1 MIMLALSLS
10 KESNMG
16 SIIGDILASAL
27 GIALS
32 PIPLLA
38 AITLVLSPR
47 GNAAGMGFLGG
58 WLLGVIL
65 PVLIITTLTGLLPE
79 STGDASR
86 PVAGTLLLLLGA
98 LLLALAVG
106 EWRIRPLPGRAPVL
120 PPWVAAL
127 ESMTVPQGLAL
138 GFGLAALS
146 PKNLALSVGTGLTV
160 GGADFRLRE
169 VMLVLLVF
177 VLIAASSMLVVVVG
191 GMAAVAA
198 WRRPLVELRDWLGRN
213 SPTVLTVLYLVL
225 GATLVGAGI
234 SAY

>member
-1 MIMLALSLS
+1 
-10 KESNMG
+10 MG

-47 GNAAGMGFLGG
+47 GNAAGLGFLGG

-65 PVLIITTLTGLLPE
+65 PVLVITTLAGLLPE
-79 STGDASR
+79 STVDASR
-86 PVAGTLLLLLGA
+86 LVGGTVLLLLGA
-98 LLLALAVG
+98 YLLYLAVG
-106 EWRIRPLPGRAPVL
+106 EWRLRPQPGKAPVL
-120 PPWVAAL
+120 PPFVAAL
-127 ESMTVPQGLAL
+127 DTVTVPQGLAL
-138 GFGLAALS
+138 GFGLAALA
-146 PKNLALSVGTGLTV
+146 PKNLALAVGAGLTV
-160 GGADFRLRE
+160 GGAHFPLRE
-169 VMLVLLVF
+169 AMLVLLVF

-191 GMAAVAA
+191 GMAAVEA

-213 SPTVLTVLYLVL
+213 SPTVMTVLYLVL
-225 GATLVGAGI
+225 GVTLVGAGI

>member
-1 MIMLALSLS
+1 MLALTLS
-10 KESNMG
+10 KETSMG

-47 GNAAGMGFLGG
+47 GNAAGLGFLGG

-65 PVLIITTLTGLLPE
+65 PVLVITTLAGLLPE
-79 STGDASR
+79 STVDASR
-86 PVAGTLLLLLGA
+86 LVGGTILLLLGA
-98 LLLALAVG
+98 YLLYLAVG
-106 EWRIRPLPGRAPVL
+106 EWRLRPQPGKAPVL
-120 PPWVAAL
+120 PPFVAAL
-127 ESMTVPQGLAL
+127 DTVTVPQGLAL
-138 GFGLAALS
+138 GFGLAALA
-146 PKNLALSVGTGLTV
+146 PKNLALAVGAGLTV
-160 GGADFRLRE
+160 GGAHFPLRE
-169 VMLVLLVF
+169 AMLVLLVF

-191 GMAAVAA
+191 GMAAVEA

-213 SPTVLTVLYLVL
+213 SPTVMTVLYLVL
-225 GATLVGAGI
+225 GVTLVGAGI

>member
-1 MIMLALSLS
+1 
-10 KESNMG
+10 MG

-47 GNAAGMGFLGG
+47 GNAAGLGFLGG
-58 WLLGVIL
+58 WLLGVIV
-65 PVLIITTLTGLLPE
+65 PVLVVTTLAGLLPE

-86 PVAGTLLLLLGA
+86 PVGGTILLLLGG
-98 LLLALAVG
+98 LLVYLALG
-106 EWRIRPLPGRAPVL
+106 EWRLRPQPGKAPVL

-138 GFGLAALS
+138 GFGLAALA
-146 PKNLALSVGTGLTV
+146 PKNLALGVGAGLTV
-160 GGADFRLRE
+160 GGADFQLRE

-177 VLIAASSMLVVVVG
+177 VLLAASNMLVVVVG
-191 GMAAVAA
+191 GMAAVEA
-198 WRRPLVELRDWLGRN
+198 WRRSLVQLRDWLGRN
-213 SPTVLTVLYLVL
+213 SATVLTVLYLVL
-225 GATLVGAGI
+225 GVTLVGAGI

>member
-1 MIMLALSLS
+1 
-10 KESNMG
+10 MG

-47 GNAAGMGFLGG
+47 GNAAGLGFLGG
-58 WLLGVIL
+58 WLLGVIV
-65 PVLIITTLTGLLPE
+65 PVLVVTTLAGLLPE

-86 PVAGTLLLLLGA
+86 PVGGTILLLLGG
-98 LLLALAVG
+98 LLVYLALG
-106 EWRIRPLPGRAPVL
+106 EWRLRPQPGKAPVL

-138 GFGLAALS
+138 GFGLAALA
-146 PKNLALSVGTGLTV
+146 PKNLALGVGAGLTV
-160 GGADFRLRE
+160 GGADFQLRE

-177 VLIAASSMLVVVVG
+177 VLLAASSMLVVVVG
-191 GMAAVAA
+191 GMAAVEA
-198 WRRPLVELRDWLGRN
+198 WRRSLVQLRDWLGRN
-213 SPTVLTVLYLVL
+213 SATVLTVLYLVL
-225 GATLVGAGI
+225 GVTLVGAGI

>member
-1 MIMLALSLS
+1 MLALSLS
-10 KESNMG
+10 KENSMG

-38 AITLVLSPR
+38 AITLMLSPR
-47 GNAAGMGFLGG
+47 GNATGLGFLGG
-58 WLLGVIL
+58 WLLGVIV
-65 PVLIITTLTGLLPE
+65 PVLVVTTLTGLLPE

-86 PVAGTLLLLLGA
+86 PVGGTILLLLGA
-98 LLLALAVG
+98 LLLYLAVG
-106 EWRIRPLPGRAPVL
+106 EWRLRPQLGKAPMLPR
-120 PPWVAAL
+120 WVGAL
-127 ESMTVPQGLAL
+127 DSMTVPQGLAL

-146 PKNLALSVGTGLTV
+146 PKNLALAVGAGLTV
-160 GGADFRLRE
+160 GGANFQLRE

-191 GMAAVAA
+191 GMAAVDA

-213 SPTVLTVLYLVL
+213 SATVLTVLYLVL
-225 GATLVGAGI
+225 GVSLVGAGI